1 MSTKDKITQHIT
13 VAVIDDHDLIREHIS
28 EMLIDFAFSVVLKAR
43 HGRELL
49 EQLSNST
56 ASPDVCL
63 LDISMS
69 YPQIKILAYS
79 MDTDDKTVAKI
90 LQCGAHDFAEKNIEP
105 DKLKDKLIGVL
116 L

>member
-1 MSTKDKITQHIT
+1 MNGFD
-13 VAVIDDHDLIREHIS
+13 
-28 EMLIDFAFSVVLKAR
+28 
-43 HGRELL
+43 
-49 EQLSNST
+49 T
-56 ASPDVCL
+56 AQNL
-63 LDISMS
+63 RKS
-69 YPQIKILAYS
+69 YPQIKILAFS